1 MIEYT
6 CPKCGHVMQCIC
18 LTSYPPQTRYECFS
32 CGYVSKTVS
41 EPLERYPLPNELQQD
56 DSYHPILDAM
66 VNGVNTAYTEDYF
79 AAQAELDKATSAY
92 VRNISTDTGVNF
104 YDLIEP
110 EDPDTD

>member
-32 CGYVSKTVS
+32 CGYVSKIVS

-56 DSYHPILDAM
+56 TSYHPIYDAM
-66 VNGVNTAYTEDYF
+66 VKGAEDYS
-79 AAQAELDKATSAY
+79 AVQDELDKALSAY
-92 VRNISTDTGVNF
+92 VNSIATDTGVNF
-104 YDLIEP
+104 YDFIEP

>member
-32 CGYVSKTVS
+32 CGYASKTVS
-41 EPLERYPLPNELQQD
+41 EPLERYSLPNELQQD
-56 DSYHPILDAM
+56 TSYHPIYDAM
-66 VNGVNTAYTEDYF
+66 VNGTEDYS
-79 AAQAELDKATSAY
+79 AVQDESDKALSAY
-92 VRNISTDTGVNF
+92 VNSISTDTGVNF